1 MSDLIQIKSG
11 TLGSK
16 SAMTKL
22 SEDELGYLKDK
33 KELYIGTEGG
43 NSRLC
48 GADDIANIDAKMAE
62 IEAEIERIKTELASI
77 NT

>member
-11 TLGSK
+11 SLGSK
-16 SAMTKL
+16 SAMPKL

-33 KELYIGTEGG
+33 KELHIGTESG
-43 NSRLC
+43 NVRLC
-48 GADDIANIDAKMAE
+48 GVDDISDIDAKIAE
-62 IEAEIERIKTELASI
+62 ILAEIERIKAELASI